1 MLIHGLQRPRA
12 KRSVPS
18 CFVLT
23 MFSSIYFKI
32 KIQGLIIILSGRI
45 LVLLNFIFRLTPTTF
60 YLITLS
66 ALARTLGGMVTPI
79 CLAAFV
85 ITGFYMLS
93 VAHMAI
99 WSSGFVVAGLV
110 GVLLLFASGTF
121 LGIKGNGLKQI
132 LEQIAARGADQP
144 APNLAPPA
152 LVAALPLIN
161 TGISLGV
168 VFDMATKPASIPV
181 ALAVVAIGAVLG
193 AAKGMKRPSPVVKQ
207 AMSERSTA

>member
-1 MLIHGLQRPRA
+1 MDRYHIALFVHLLAVVVAAGATAVTKLAATRAARA
-12 KRSVPS
+12 KTVGELLDWHN
-18 CFVLT
+18 VL
-23 MFSSIYFKI
+23 M
-32 KIQGLIIILSGRI
+32 
-45 LVLLNFIFRLTPTTF
+45 
-60 YLITLS
+60 S
-66 ALARTLGGMVTPI
+66 AAKLFPI

-193 AAKGMKRPSPVVKQ
+193 AAKGMKRPSPVMKQ
-207 AMSERSTA
+207 AMSERSAA

>member
-1 MLIHGLQRPRA
+1 MDRYHIALFVHLLAVVVAAGATAVTKLAATRGAGA
-12 KRSVPS
+12 KTVGELLDWHN
-18 CFVLT
+18 VLT
-23 MFSSIYFKI
+23 STAKLF
-32 KIQGLIIILSGRI
+32 
-45 LVLLNFIFRLTPTTF
+45 
-60 YLITLS
+60 
-66 ALARTLGGMVTPI
+66 PI

-121 LGIKGNGLKQI
+121 LGIKGNALKQA
-132 LEQIAARGADQP
+132 LEHIAAKGADQP
-144 APNLAPPA
+144 APILAPPA

-168 VFDMATKPASIPV
+168 VFDMATRPASIPV
-181 ALAVVAIGAVLG
+181 ALAVLAFGAVLG
-193 AAKGMKRPSPVVKQ
+193 AAMGMKRSAPVVKP
-207 AMSERSTA
+207 AMARSATDPG